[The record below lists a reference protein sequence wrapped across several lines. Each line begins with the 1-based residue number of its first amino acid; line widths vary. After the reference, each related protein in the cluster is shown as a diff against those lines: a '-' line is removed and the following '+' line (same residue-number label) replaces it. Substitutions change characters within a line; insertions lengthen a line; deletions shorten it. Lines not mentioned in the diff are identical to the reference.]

1 MESKIR
7 ELLFLKYHIA
17 YSAYRRQVHIDTGD
31 FQMAMYQHFMFLDY
45 AEQFGALMNSM
56 TKKENANYW
65 AAMLCWD
72 YK

>member
-1 MESKIR
+1 MESKIT
-7 ELLFLKYHIA
+7 LMLFIKYHID
-17 YSAYRRQVHIDTGD
+17 YCAYRRQVHIVTGD

-45 AEQFGALMNSM
+45 AEQFGALMNSL
-56 TKKENANYW
+56 TAKEKANYW

>member
-7 ELLFLKYHIA
+7 ELLFIKYHIA

-31 FQMAMYQHFMFLDY
+31 FQMAMYQQFMFHDY
-45 AEQFGALMNSM
+45 TEQAGAVMLSM
-56 TKKENANYW
+56 SDSVRADYYH
-65 AAMLCWD
+65 AMLCWD